1 MKRATLD
8 FGLGLP
14 CGEFQSTPSQR
25 GRPSP
30 LPANWDWC
38 MNFNPRP
45 RKEGDSFC
53 TLYKIS
59 RFISIHA
66 LVKRAT
72 LNNLRYFQIKT
83 ISIHALVKRATVLPE
98 PVAPNINISIHA
110 LVKRATIV
118 SRTIL
123 RVRFISIHALV
134 KRATIFRRC
143 QTMLCEYFN
152 PRPRKEGD
160 RIEVTFVSIDLVFQ
174 STPS

>member
-1 MKRATLD
+1 MLIISIHALAKRATYTYQSHGKFLKS
-8 FGLGLP
+8 
-14 CGEFQSTPSQR
+14 FQSTPSQR

-110 LVKRATIV
+110 LVKRATRHSSYPPVLNFVISIHALVKRATIV

-134 KRATIFRRC
+134 KRATFR
-143 QTMLCEYFN
+143 
-152 PRPRKEGD
+152 
-160 RIEVTFVSIDLVFQ
+160 
-174 STPS
+174 

>member
-1 MKRATLD
+1 MLIISIHALAKRATYTYQSHGKFLKS
-8 FGLGLP
+8 
-14 CGEFQSTPSQR
+14 FQSTPSQR

-83 ISIHALVKRATVLPE
+83 ISIHALVKRATRHSSYPPSFE
-98 PVAPNINISIHA
+98 
-110 LVKRATIV
+110 
-118 SRTIL
+118 
-123 RVRFISIHALV
+123 
-134 KRATIFRRC
+134 FRDFNPRPRKEGDK
-143 QTMLCEYFN
+143 LCACCLSCSNYFN

-160 RIEVTFVSIDLVFQ
+160 CNGGRSHR
-174 STPS
+174 

>member
-1 MKRATLD
+1 MISIHALVKRATLCRHCTSYLQNISIHALAKRATEWQD
-8 FGLGLP
+8 AGKNVLIISIHALAKRATYTYQSHGKFLKS
-14 CGEFQSTPSQR
+14 FQSTPSQR

-72 LNNLRYFQIKT
+72 LNNFRYFQIKT
-83 ISIHALVKRATVLPE
+83 ISIHALVKRATFDGF
-98 PVAPNINISIHA
+98 A
-110 LVKRATIV
+110 
-118 SRTIL
+118 
-123 RVRFISIHALV
+123 
-134 KRATIFRRC
+134 
-143 QTMLCEYFN
+143 
-152 PRPRKEGD
+152 D
-160 RIEVTFVSIDLVFQ
+160 
-174 STPS
+174 